1 MTIPHFHSFFEIRS
15 GWCSC
20 WTPFSNSNRYWNASA
35 KTGVELPINA
45 CICCSGLVTA
55 ELTELK
61 NITCRLLDYHTVKD
75 QWCSARKRIGS
86 CTM

>member
-55 ELTELK
+55 EL
-61 NITCRLLDYHTVKD
+61 
-75 QWCSARKRIGS
+75 
-86 CTM
+86 